1 LERSQRSL
9 TWIHLVFLL
18 AVSLTPFSTALLAEF
33 VRYRVALLVY

>member
-1 LERSQRSL
+1 
-9 TWIHLVFLL
+9 LL